1 MQFKPIKVADIEL
14 GDPIKHITGL
24 EGYAKL
30 KALVRYHGRPMGWI
44 SVPVYCDRC
53 LAEEIR
59 RKILDSAQQCNSG
72 SSSAQGLDEAD
83 RSGGPGIRQINKNAA
98 L

>member
-1 MQFKPIKVADIEL
+1 MADIEL

-53 LAEEIR
+53 LAEEMR
-59 RKILDSAQQCNSG
+59 RKFLDLLSNAILDHLLRKGA
-72 SSSAQGLDEAD
+72 
-83 RSGGPGIRQINKNAA
+83 
-98 L
+98 